1 MNQAKYIGK
10 IEENTYGVPL
20 AYQYADSFKMN
31 QFVLYLIQNQEEL
44 ARRFA
49 LEVSDEFASS
59 YISTINNLDE
69 FEVLRYLNLE
79 LFDASSLDLDRLE
92 LTLFMAGIGLRNNDK
107 ELFFCYP
114 FDLDIYCEGELID
127 NSEIEK
133 YRDKTVSISFDEDFP
148 LLFETNPQK
157 EKNQAF
163 FKQILEPIFEGLGLS
178 MRSSLKEIEARLA
191 RSN

>member
-1 MNQAKYIGK
+1 MNQAIYIGK
-10 IEENTYGVPL
+10 IEENPYGLPID
-20 AYQYADSFKMN
+20 YQYADSFKMN

-107 ELFFCYP
+107 ELLFNYP
-114 FDLDIYCEGELID
+114 FDLDIYVDGEIID

-133 YRDKTVSISFDEDFP
+133 YRDKTVSISCDEDFP
-148 LLFETNPQK
+148 LLFETTAQK
-157 EKNQAF
+157 EKNQTY

-178 MRSSLKEIEARLA
+178 MRSSLKEIEARFGI
-191 RSN
+191 SN

>member
-69 FEVLRYLNLE
+69 FKVLRYLNLE

-92 LTLFMAGIGLRNNDK
+92 LTLFMAGIGLRNNEK
-107 ELFFCYP
+107 ELFFSYP

-148 LLFETNPQK
+148 LLFETNAQK

-163 FKQILEPIFEGLGLS
+163 FKQILEPIFKGLGLS
-178 MRSSLKEIEARLA
+178 MRSSLNEIEARFGIC
-191 RSN
+191 N